1 MLLAVNETPPSRRP
15 SARLLAW
22 LLPVLVLILATAWG
36 WHAWR
41 GQQARVQDHSADQAR
56 QLDALLARMD
66 NLRGDLGTQSR
77 LVRDAA
83 GANRVLRDEVLGLSQ
98 RNALLE
104 DNVARLA
111 AHNRHG
117 DRSARLD
124 EAELL
129 LVMGAQRLR
138 IAGDVDGARR
148 AYALAAGL
156 LDGMDDPGLLNLRQ
170 TLAEERALLGRMGDG
185 PRAALSAR
193 LDAIAARLETLSPEA
208 APAAA
213 GTQPAL
219 PWWQRALAP
228 LVQVRPAGSQQL
240 LTASERNASSAAL
253 QLELTLAR
261 AALERGDAHA
271 FATALNRVHAAAGR
285 LWPDSPGL
293 REVQAEL
300 QAMRGEPLQA
310 QDPVLEATLLQ
321 LRATRDGRSPQ

>member
-1 MLLAVNETPPSRRP
+1 MSFDTKRAVRLA
-15 SARLLAW
+15 
-22 LLPVLVLILATAWG
+22 LILAAVYG
-36 WHAWR
+36 WQAWR
-41 GQQARVQDHSADQAR
+41 GKQARMLDHSAEQVR
-56 QLDALLARMD
+56 QLEALLGRMD

-77 LVRDAA
+77 LIRDAA
-83 GANRVLRDEVLGLSQ
+83 SANRVLRDEVLGLGQ

-111 AHNRHG
+111 AHDRHG
-117 DRSARLD
+117 RLSARLD

-138 IAGDVDGARR
+138 IAGDVEGARR

-156 LDGMDDPGLLNLRQ
+156 LDGMEDPGLLNLRQ
-170 TLAEERALLGRMGDG
+170 TLADERALLERMGNG
-185 PRAALSAR
+185 PRAALATR
-193 LDAIAARLETLSPEA
+193 LDAVASRLEALPADAPA
-208 APAAA
+208 APA
-213 GTQPAL
+213 GQTAL

-240 LTASERNASSAAL
+240 LTGGERTASEAAL

-261 AALERGDAHA
+261 AALERGDTAA
-271 FATALNRVHAAAGR
+271 FGTALNRVHAAAAR
-285 LWPDSPGL
+285 LWPDSPAL

-300 QAMRGEPLQA
+300 NAMRSEPLHA

-321 LRATRDGRSPQ
+321 LRAARDGRSPQ

>member
-1 MLLAVNETPPSRRP
+1 MNETPPSRQP
-15 SARLLAW
+15 AARLLAW
-22 LLPVLVLILATAWG
+22 LLPLLVLALGAAWG
-36 WHAWR
+36 WQAWR
-41 GQQARVQDHSADQAR
+41 GQQVRIQDHSADQAR

-83 GANRVLRDEVLGLSQ
+83 SANRVLRDEVLGLSQ

-138 IAGDVDGARR
+138 IAGDVEGARS
-148 AYALAAGL
+148 AYALAASL

-170 TLAEERALLGRMGDG
+170 TLAEERTLLGRMGNG

-193 LDAIAARLETLSPEA
+193 LDALAAQLEALPPEA
-208 APAAA
+208 ASARPA
-213 GTQPAL
+213 TQPL

-240 LTASERNASSAAL
+240 LTDSERNASSAAL

-285 LWPDSPGL
+285 LWPDSPRL

-300 QAMRGEPLQA
+300 QAIRGEPLQA
-310 QDPVLEATLLQ
+310 QDPVLGATLLQ
-321 LRATRDGRSPQ
+321 LRAARDGRSPQ